1 MCIRDRPTYDARAI
15 VLRKTKLG
23 ESDLILALLAED
35 GSQIRAVAK
44 GCLLYTSWFN
54 GGAVV
59 FRHGKLFTES
69 AYWNRSRMLTPSPR
83 AISESA
89 SMFGFSYLP

>member
-1 MCIRDRPTYDARAI
+1 MREGSPWARDAQNG
-15 VLRKTKLG
+15 LR
-23 ESDLILALLAED
+23 
-35 GSQIRAVAK
+35 Q
-44 GCLLYTSWFN
+44 SWFN